1 MRLKI
6 AEFDLL
12 YLALLTKEQ
21 VKPLSRWEKKFG
33 PGEIKALKSLGL
45 KTRSIE
51 RRLESGQKV
60 DELVF
65 SASGHP
71 IDSYADAFERKPIDH
86 SLQSALLEGKLF
98 GYPECCVN
106 SYAKKGYLPNG
117 LPEDDQRL
125 LFHWACP
132 GCQVTNRLLPG
143 YRSAYEEAQRLR
155 QKYTAGKHWQGR
167 LAVVVPSLGLASCL
181 LLGGC
186 TRQPTDSTEV
196 PNQVLDLGTPT
207 IQPDT
212 PYQEPDIHW
221 LAVEDD
227 SDQDYLKD
235 GWEDHF
241 GLDQSNQDTD
251 GNGVLDGPQLAKRLW
266 DTIQDPP
273 AWIEVHHYLM
283 RGVVR
288 CAQCGEAINMGHIWL
303 ANTSKSDTTQIS
315 YLALHYME
323 HGSLAHQAEGGIT
336 EIVNPIE
343 LDSLLSK

>member
-21 VKPLSRWEKKFG
+21 VKPLSRWEKEFG
-33 PGEIKALKSLGL
+33 PGEIKALKYLGL
-45 KTRSIE
+45 KTSSIE
-51 RRLESGQKV
+51 RRLESGRRIE
-60 DELVF
+60 ELIF
-65 SASGHP
+65 SKSN
-71 IDSYADAFERKPIDH
+71 DSIEAYRDAFEGRRVNNSFDT
-86 SLQSALLEGKLF
+86 ALLEGKLF
-98 GYPECCVN
+98 GYPECCVK
-106 SYAKKGYLPNG
+106 SFATHGYLPNE
-117 LPEDDQRL
+117 LSEDDQQL

-132 GCQVTNRLLPG
+132 DCQVTNRLLPE
-143 YRSAYEEAQRLR
+143 YRSAYEEAQWL
-155 QKYTAGKHWQGR
+155 QQQYAAGKPWQGR
-167 LAVVVPSLGLASCL
+167 LAVMIPSLGIASCL
-181 LLGGC
+181 LLCGC
-186 TRQPTDSTEV
+186 EKKSTDSSEV
-196 PNQVLDLGTPT
+196 YNQVLDLSSPT
-207 IQPDT
+207 IQPGI

-241 GLDQSNQDTD
+241 GLDQSNRDTD
-251 GNGVLDGPQLAKRLW
+251 GNGVLDGPQLAKKLW
-266 DTIQDPP
+266 DTIQNPP
-273 AWIEVHHYLM
+273 AWIEVHHNLM

-288 CAQCGEAINMGHIWL
+288 CAMCGEAINMGHIWL
-303 ANTSKSDTTQIS
+303 ANTSKSDTTRIS

-343 LDSLLSK
+343 LDSVLSE